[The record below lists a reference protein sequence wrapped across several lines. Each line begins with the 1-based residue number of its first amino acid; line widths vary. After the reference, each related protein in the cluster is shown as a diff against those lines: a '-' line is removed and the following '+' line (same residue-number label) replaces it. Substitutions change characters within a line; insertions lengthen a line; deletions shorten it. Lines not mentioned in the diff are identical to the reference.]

1 MTTNYK
7 ETRSYPLQPE
17 DISKL
22 LLLED
27 SHKKDKQNNQVVSQL
42 IELYSKLVEHY
53 DLGQD
58 PIKAYFVDK
67 MQACVLRFN
76 RVAERQKSEKFIR
89 KLKRHTQSFSEN
101 LFTAN
106 TNKLASELNIETVM
120 QKRRTLRGKEI
131 KMAKAYR
138 GREKTVKSE
147 LKEKLQRFGERSQKN
162 TEIVGFQ
169 LQLQTRSINEKLKER
184 RQQSLNRSLQKTL
197 SHFSRPR
204 ICSKVESINLDTQPL
219 LTNIYD
225 RENKVRA

>member
-1 MTTNYK
+1 MTTNYQQT
-7 ETRSYPLQPE
+7 ETFSLQPE

-27 SHKKDKQNNQVVSQL
+27 SHKKDKHNNQVVSQL
-42 IELYSKLVEHY
+42 IELYTRLVEYY
-53 DLGQD
+53 DLRQD

-67 MQACVLRFN
+67 MQSCVLRFN
-76 RVAERQKSEKFIR
+76 RVEEKQKSEKFIR

-101 LFTAN
+101 LFKGNTA
-106 TNKLASELNIETVM
+106 KLTKDIETEM
-120 QKRRTLRGKEI
+120 KKRRTLRGKEI

-147 LKEKLQRFGERSQKN
+147 LKQKLQVFKERSQKN

-169 LQLQTRSINEKLKER
+169 LQLQTRSINEKLRER

-197 SHFSRPR
+197 SRFPRSR
-204 ICSKVESINLDTQPL
+204 IGSKAESINLDTQPI

-225 RENKVRA
+225 RDNKLLG